1 MKPLHLVKRFFG
13 ALWPGEP
20 SPVDE
25 AWVEQV
31 LTSEELLLYR
41 RLPNHDRRHAIRCGR
56 KAEQLFGDDV
66 ESRWLAAAILHD
78 VGKYDSDFS
87 VPGRAVATVVAPLW
101 GEKPLVRWREK
112 PGLRRRIALYAA
124 HSELGA
130 EQIRRAGGRE
140 EAAQWAEAHHRP
152 DLWGRIDIP
161 ADAIRKLLVSD
172 GEAGA
177 PAGLG

>member
-1 MKPLHLVKRFFG
+1 VKPVHLVKRFFG

-56 KAEQLFGDDV
+56 KAEHLFGADV

-78 VGKYDSDFS
+78 VGKYDSDLS
-87 VPGRAVATVVAPLW
+87 VPGRAIATVLAA
-101 GEKPLVRWREK
+101 G
-112 PGLRRRIALYAA
+112 GSGRRRMDRWTGAGRRRARVAQYAR
-124 HSELGA
+124 HGDLGA
-130 EQIRRAGGRE
+130 AEIRRAGGRE
-140 EAAQWAEAHHRP
+140 EAALWSEAHHHPETWPSLGWPHEVVVALDR
-152 DLWGRIDIP
+152 
-161 ADAIRKLLVSD
+161 SD
-172 GEAGA
+172 H
-177 PAGLG
+177 